1 MSKSTNSHAAA
12 NGSPPR
18 DAWLAHLRNL
28 LADVA
33 SWASELDWSKKEIEV
48 VLRDEAGAYSAPGLL
63 LQREA
68 VKVLLEP
75 IASSAPGVEGVV
87 DLYALPAYDDIA
99 SLYFADG
106 QWTIHYA
113 PADQPIET
121 PSGTFSMPDA
131 PSRPLSAESF
141 AAVLESL
148 KAHAV

>member
-1 MSKSTNSHAAA
+1 MSKSNNAHAA

-18 DAWLAHLRNL
+18 DAWLARLRDL
-28 LADVA
+28 LDEVA
-33 SWASELDWSKKEIEV
+33 SWAADLDWSKKEIQV
-48 VLRDEAGAYSAPGLL
+48 VLRDATGEYPAPGLL
-63 LQREA
+63 LQKEA
-68 VKVLLEP
+68 VKILLEP

-106 QWTIHYA
+106 EWTIRYV

-131 PSRPLSAESF
+131 PPQPLSAESF

>member
-1 MSKSTNSHAAA
+1 MSKSNDSHAA

-18 DAWLAHLRNL
+18 DAWLARLRSL
-28 LADVA
+28 LDNVA
-33 SWASELDWSKKEIEV
+33 AWASELDWSQKEIQV
-48 VLRDEAGAYSAPGLL
+48 VLRDAAGTYSAPGLL
-63 LQREA
+63 LQKEA

-75 IASSAPGVEGVV
+75 IASSAPGVDGVV

-99 SLYFADG
+99 NLYCADG
-106 QWTIHYA
+106 EWTIRYA

-131 PSRPLSAESF
+131 PPQPLSAESF